1 MPPRARS
8 IERRSPASGAGP
20 TTTQSAILDAAEE
33 LFATHGFAATSIKQ
47 IGHRASANTA
57 LLYYYYGDKIG
68 LYRAVL
74 ARLGEALSG
83 SAASPLAVAQSPA
96 DVVGALVRA
105 QVELMVQHP
114 RAATLIV
121 RELIDHQAKH
131 AQPLILKVASG
142 LFRPAVMKLDQGRAM
157 GTVRPD
163 LDPGFATISTI
174 AQLVYFVLAQPVIR
188 KLLGKDAHYPSPADI
203 RAFGRHA
210 EAFAMA
216 AVGSPGRRIHKAPKR
231 ASASPAKTRLT
242 R

>member
-1 MPPRARS
+1 MPPRTRP
-8 IERRSPASGAGP
+8 IERRTAPSGAGP
-20 TTTQSAILDAAEE
+20 ITTQSAILDAAEE

-47 IGHRASANTA
+47 IGHRAHANTA
-57 LLYYYYGDKIG
+57 LLYYYYGDKVG

-83 SAASPLAVAQSPA
+83 SAASRLAVAQSPA
-96 DVVGALVRA
+96 DVVGVLVRA

-142 LFRPAVMKLDQGRAM
+142 LFRPAVMKLDQGKAS
-157 GTVRPD
+157 GAVRPD

-174 AQLVYFVLAQPVIR
+174 AQLVYFVLAQPVVR
-188 KLLGKDAHYPSPADI
+188 ELLGKDARYPSPADI

-216 AVGSPGRRIHKAPKR
+216 AVASKGRRLGKSSKQ
-231 ASASPAKTRLT
+231 ASASPARTRVT